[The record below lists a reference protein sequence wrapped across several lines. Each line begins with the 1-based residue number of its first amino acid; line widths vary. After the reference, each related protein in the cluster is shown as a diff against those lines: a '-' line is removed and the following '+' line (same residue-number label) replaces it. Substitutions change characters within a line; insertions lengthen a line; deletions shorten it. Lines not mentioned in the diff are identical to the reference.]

1 MRNSSRTLAK
11 VFTPALLL
19 TAMALIA
26 IMALPGSAQAANP
39 NEFALDGYLS
49 DSGGRCMVLRL
60 HDGGTRLVTG
70 NVDGLQSGDHVRLFG
85 HLVNNACGY
94 RTQAYEVDEVHT
106 LWADDRHRSTYFD
119 HLSDGSFQ
127 DYAYGESRSGRYG
140 DRHRGRRHHGR

>member
-19 TAMALIA
+19 TAMV
-26 IMALPGSAQAANP
+26 ALPGSARAANP

-60 HDGGTRLVTG
+60 HDGGSRLVTG

-140 DRHRGRRHHGR
+140 DRNHRRHHGR